1 MRIAFAAALLAA
13 CLPRLAAA
21 DEFTDTVESA
31 LQAYRGGDIDGAR
44 ADLDFASQLL
54 ASAKAKGLTTFLP
67 AAPEGWTREEGEDQ
81 TAAMA
86 MFGGG
91 VSSAAVYRKGGE
103 EFTLTLIADSP
114 MVSSV
119 AAMLGG
125 VAGISGMETRRIKRQ
140 VFAVH
145 DGQVQG
151 VVDGRVLVSAE
162 GSATAD
168 EMFAVIEQMD
178 FDALKSF

>member
-91 VSSAAVYRKGGE
+91 VSSAAR
-103 EFTLTLIADSP
+103 
-114 MVSSV
+114 M
-119 AAMLGG
+119 
-125 VAGISGMETRRIKRQ
+125 
-140 VFAVH
+140 
-145 DGQVQG
+145 
-151 VVDGRVLVSAE
+151 SANS
-162 GSATAD
+162 SATFCSTAAIASCAVRPFAD
-168 EMFAVIEQMD
+168 RFANSRQIPRYQRSSGIHR
-178 FDALKSF
+178 AR